1 MKFKIQFQ
9 TQLATR
15 TSCIHVD
22 VIKIYCFVGNT
33 PFCRN
38 KEQRTL
44 HEHTNDSYQLLVSL
58 FNALLIDTLT
68 PLITNTG
75 FFFIWSSILSKTFS
89 LLLLQTLLQMDH
101 LINEGISSKVGLVM
115 SVSKHVVEAGGKRM
129 RPIMCLLAARAC
141 GLDNMQHAQ
150 RLAAII
156 EMLHTATLVHDD
168 VVDES
173 GLRRG
178 RPTANATWNN
188 QTAVLVGDFLIARAF
203 DLLVDLNNMTLLK
216 DFSTG
221 TCEIAEGEVLQLQ
234 SQHQPDTTEETYL
247 KIIHGK
253 TSRLFELATE
263 GAAILAGQEAY
274 REPLRL
280 FAGHFGNAFQI
291 IDDILDYTSDA
302 ETLGKNIGDDLMEGK
317 PTLPLISALAHSTG
331 EEHAIIRRSIATG
344 GVDQLTRVIEIVQ
357 KSGALDYCQRRAQEE
372 TEAALQALSILS
384 DTPYRQALINLTRL
398 ALHRIQ

>member
-1 MKFKIQFQ
+1 MVIDFKQ
-9 TQLATR
+9 
-15 TSCIHVD
+15 D
-22 VIKIYCFVGNT
+22 
-33 PFCRN
+33 
-38 KEQRTL
+38 
-44 HEHTNDSYQLLVSL
+44 
-58 FNALLIDTLT
+58 
-68 PLITNTG
+68 
-75 FFFIWSSILSKTFS
+75 ILSPVATDFAA
-89 LLLLQTLLQMDH
+89 MDH

-141 GLDNMQHAQ
+141 GLTNMPQAH
-150 RLAAII
+150 RLAAVI

-173 GLRRG
+173 NLRRG

-234 SQHQPDTTEETYL
+234 AQHQPDTTEEIYL
-247 KIIHGK
+247 NIIHGK

-263 GAAILAGQEAY
+263 GAAILAGEEQY
-274 REPLRL
+274 REPLRR

-317 PTLPLISALAHSTG
+317 PTLPLISALAQTTG
-331 EEHAIIRRSIATG
+331 DDHEIIRHSIATG
-344 GVDQLTRVIEIVQ
+344 GLERLEKVIAIVHQ
-357 KSGALDYCQRRAQEE
+357 SGSLEYCQKRAQQE
-372 TEAALQALSILS
+372 TDAALNALYALP
-384 DTPYRQALINLTRL
+384 DNEYRQALINLTL
-398 ALHRIQ
+398 MALHRLQ

>member
-1 MKFKIQFQ
+1 MTIDFKQDILAPVANDFAVMDKF
-9 TQLATR
+9 
-15 TSCIHVD
+15 
-22 VIKIYCFVGNT
+22 
-33 PFCRN
+33 
-38 KEQRTL
+38 
-44 HEHTNDSYQLLVSL
+44 
-58 FNALLIDTLT
+58 
-68 PLITNTG
+68 
-75 FFFIWSSILSKTFS
+75 
-89 LLLLQTLLQMDH
+89 
-101 LINEGISSKVGLVM
+101 INEGITSKVALVM

-129 RPIMCLLAARAC
+129 RPIMCLLAGKAC
-141 GLDNMQHAQ
+141 GVDDLVHHHK
-150 RLAAII
+150 LAAII

-188 QTAVLVGDFLIARAF
+188 QTAVLVGDFLISRAF
-203 DLLVDLNNMTLLK
+203 DLLVDLNDMVLLK

-234 SQHQPDTTEETYL
+234 AQHDPETTEQTYL
-247 KIIHGK
+247 NIIHGK

-263 GAAILAGQEAY
+263 GAAILAQTPQY

-317 PTLPLISALAHSTG
+317 PTLPLIAALQNTQGDSR
-331 EEHAIIRRSIATG
+331 EIIRKSIATG
-344 GVDQLTRVIEIVQ
+344 GVTDLEKVIEIVQ
-357 KSGALDYCQRRAQEE
+357 TSGALDYCRVRAEQE
-372 TEAALQALSILS
+372 TQAALDALHQLPET
-384 DTPYRQALINLTRL
+384 DARQALQNLTL
-398 ALHRIQ
+398 MALHRIQ

>member
-1 MKFKIQFQ
+1 MTIDFKQDI
-9 TQLATR
+9 LAPVAT
-15 TSCIHVD
+15 D
-22 VIKIYCFVGNT
+22 F
-33 PFCRN
+33 
-38 KEQRTL
+38 
-44 HEHTNDSYQLLVSL
+44 
-58 FNALLIDTLT
+58 AA
-68 PLITNTG
+68 
-75 FFFIWSSILSKTFS
+75 
-89 LLLLQTLLQMDH
+89 MDK
-101 LINEGISSKVGLVM
+101 LINEGISSKVALVM

-129 RPIMCLLAARAC
+129 RPIMCLLAAHIC
-141 GLDNMQHAQ
+141 GETNLINAQ
-150 RLAAII
+150 KLAAII

-188 QTAVLVGDFLIARAF
+188 QTAVLVGDFLISRAF
-203 DLLVDLNNMTLLK
+203 DLLVDLNNMVLLK

-234 SQHQPDTTEETYL
+234 AQHQPDTDEATYL
-247 KIIHGK
+247 SIIHGK

-263 GAAILAGQEAY
+263 GAAILAGKHEY

-317 PTLPLISALAHSTG
+317 PTLPLISALKNTTG
-331 EEHAIIRRSIATG
+331 EEHNIVRKSIATG
-344 GVDQLTRVIEIVQ
+344 GVADLDRVIEIVNT
-357 KSGALDYCQRRAQEE
+357 SGALDYCRQRAHEE
-372 TEAALQALSILS
+372 TTSALNALQQLPES
-384 DTPYRQALINLTRL
+384 DYRQALHNLAQL

>member
-1 MKFKIQFQ
+1 MVIDFKQ
-9 TQLATR
+9 
-15 TSCIHVD
+15 D
-22 VIKIYCFVGNT
+22 
-33 PFCRN
+33 
-38 KEQRTL
+38 
-44 HEHTNDSYQLLVSL
+44 
-58 FNALLIDTLT
+58 
-68 PLITNTG
+68 
-75 FFFIWSSILSKTFS
+75 ILSPVATDFAE
-89 LLLLQTLLQMDH
+89 MDQ

-115 SVSKHVVEAGGKRM
+115 AVSKHVVEAGGKRM

-141 GLDNMQHAQ
+141 GVEDMSQAQ

-203 DLLVDLNNMTLLK
+203 DLLVDLNNMILLK

-234 SQHQPDTTEETYL
+234 SQHQPETTEDIYL

-263 GAAILAGQEAY
+263 GAAILANKPEY
-274 REPLRL
+274 RAPLRR

-317 PTLPLISALAHSTG
+317 PTLPLISALKHSTG
-331 EEHAIIRRSIATG
+331 ENYAIIHRSIATG
-344 GVDQLTRVIEIVQ
+344 GIDQLDRVIQIV
-357 KSGALDYCQRRAQEE
+357 KDSGALVYCHQRALEE
-372 TEAALQALSILS
+372 SDAALNALYEIPDS
-384 DTPYRQALINLTRL
+384 PYRQALVHLTEL
-398 ALHRIQ
+398 ALHRLQ

>member
-1 MKFKIQFQ
+1 MTIDFKQDILAPVASDFAAMDQF
-9 TQLATR
+9 
-15 TSCIHVD
+15 
-22 VIKIYCFVGNT
+22 
-33 PFCRN
+33 
-38 KEQRTL
+38 
-44 HEHTNDSYQLLVSL
+44 
-58 FNALLIDTLT
+58 
-68 PLITNTG
+68 
-75 FFFIWSSILSKTFS
+75 
-89 LLLLQTLLQMDH
+89 
-101 LINEGISSKVGLVM
+101 INEGITSKVSLVM
-115 SVSKHVVEAGGKRM
+115 AVSKHVVEAGGKRM
-129 RPIMCLLAARAC
+129 RPIMCLLAAKAC
-141 GLDNMQHAQ
+141 GAEDLEQAR

-188 QTAVLVGDFLIARAF
+188 QTAVLVGDFLISRAF

-234 SQHQPDTTEETYL
+234 SQHQPDTTEQTYL
-247 KIIHGK
+247 DIIHGK

-263 GAAILAGQEAY
+263 GAAILTGKPEY
-274 REPLRL
+274 REPLRV

-317 PTLPLISALAHSTG
+317 PTLPLIAALKNTSGAQH
-331 EEHAIIRRSIATG
+331 EIIRRSIATG
-344 GVDQLTRVIEIVQ
+344 GTSDLAQVIEIVQ
-357 KSGALDYCQRRAQEE
+357 TSGALDYCQQRATEE
-372 TEAALQALSILS
+372 TEAAIAALNALP
-384 DTPYRQALINLTRL
+384 DTIYRQALVNLAKL